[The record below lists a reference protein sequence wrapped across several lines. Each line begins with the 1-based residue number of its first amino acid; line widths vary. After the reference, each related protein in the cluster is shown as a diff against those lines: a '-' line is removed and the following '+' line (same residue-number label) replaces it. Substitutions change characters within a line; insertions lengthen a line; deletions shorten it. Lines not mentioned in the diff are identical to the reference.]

1 MDNTNKNEKPGR
13 LLLISMPFAMPNTPS
28 IQLGT
33 LCTYLSNKGIPV
45 DVYHAYLKCFEI
57 LNPELYSTFTDEVY
71 YTSFLFPDHF
81 KKYRRKIEK
90 YFNNRLKTSA
100 HIKPVPFENA
110 LDRIRSFNEELLTTD
125 FSKYSLI
132 GFSVTYDQ
140 LRPSIYLAREIK
152 QRYSHIP
159 IVFGGARCAD
169 ELGVS
174 LLKSFSEID
183 FVVSGEGEET
193 LTSLFFNLN
202 NKRFDEIKGLVWRDS
217 KSIKFNGPPEKLP
230 ADSLPIPEYE
240 DYFNRLEECSPELKN
255 YIRNYLSI
263 PIEGSRGCW
272 WNKCTFCNLNLQYSG
287 YREKSVDRIFNEVR
301 SQVTKYQCH
310 SIKFVDNL
318 QRIKDLDKLML
329 GLKNLKIDLNIF
341 LEIRAGRLKKEDY
354 RLMKSAGVKILQL
367 GIEAFGNRML
377 EKMNKGVTTIENI
390 AALKY
395 CQEFGIFPFYN
406 IIINYPNES
415 DLDLQETAENVKFLK
430 NFIPPSS
437 IITMQL
443 HYKSPVYNNPNHFNI
458 KEKSIPKKA
467 SWFFPKEVLQTLIPL
482 QCRYTPT
489 TNLKNKKSSWREIFR
504 EWRQTGEKRIST
516 PLLYYQDSTDFLT
529 ITDNLSGNSSK
540 FILKGIEREVYLF
553 CDSIQT
559 KANILK
565 YFPNLLSDHLEEIIK
580 RWVANLWMFREE
592 DKFLSLAIRR
602 DSMASPLTYFSEVF
616 FTDLDKLINNW
627 TPSPPGWKVSL
638 KVGSIADINFSI
650 TPNKIPAWLKKQ
662 KKTFTA

>member
-1 MDNTNKNEKPGR
+1 MDNTNKNVKLGR
-13 LLLISMPFAMPNTPS
+13 LLLISMPFAMPSTPS

-33 LCTYLSNKGIPV
+33 LCTYLRNKGISV
-45 DVYHAYLKCFEI
+45 DVYHAYLKCFEL
-57 LNPELYSTFTDEVY
+57 LNPELYNTFTDEIY

-90 YFNNRLKTSA
+90 YFNNRIKTA
-100 HIKPVPFENA
+100 HIKPVPFDVV
-110 LDRIRSFNEELLTTD
+110 LDQIKFFNEELLKTD
-125 FSKYSLI
+125 FEKYSLI

-152 QRYSHIP
+152 RRHPHIP
-159 IVFGGARCAD
+159 IVFGGALCAD

-174 LLKSFSEID
+174 LLKTFPEID

-193 LTSLFFNLN
+193 LTSLSFNLN
-202 NKRFDEIKGLVWRDS
+202 NKKFDTIKGLVWRDGEL
-217 KSIKFNGPPEKLP
+217 IKFNGPPEKLS

-240 DYFNRLEECSPELKN
+240 DYFNRLEECSPEFKNYLKN
-255 YIRNYLSI
+255 YISI

-272 WNKCTFCNLNLQYSG
+272 WNKCTFCNLNMQYSG
-287 YREKSVDRIFNEVR
+287 YREKSLDRIFNEVR
-301 SQVTKYQCH
+301 TQVTQYQCH
-310 SIKFVDNL
+310 SIKFVDNV
-318 QRIKDLDKLML
+318 QRIKDFDKLML

-354 RLMKSAGVKILQL
+354 RLMKNAGVNILQL
-367 GIEAFGNRML
+367 GIEAFANRML

-390 AALKY
+390 AAVKY
-395 CQEFGIFPFYN
+395 CQESGILPFYN
-406 IIINYPNES
+406 IIVNYPNES
-415 DLDLQETAENVKFLK
+415 DLDLQEAVENLKFLK
-430 NFIPPSS
+430 NFIPPST
-437 IITMQL
+437 ILVMKL
-443 HYKSPVYNNPNHFNI
+443 NYKSPVYNNPTHFNI

-482 QCRYTPT
+482 EYWYTPT
-489 TNLKNKKSSWREIFR
+489 TNSKIKKSSWHEIFR

-516 PLLYYQDSTDFLT
+516 HLLYYQDSTDFLT

-565 YFPNLLSDHLEEIIK
+565 YFPNLSSNHLEEIIK

-592 DKFLSLAIRR
+592 DKFLSLAMRR
-602 DSMASPLTYFSEVF
+602 DSMASPRTYFPEVF
-616 FTDLDKLINNW
+616 FTSLDEQINHW
-627 TPSPPGWKVSL
+627 KPSPPRWKVSL
-638 KVGSIADINFSI
+638 KAGSIADIIFSL
-650 TPNKIPAWLKKQ
+650 TPNKIPARLRKQ
-662 KKTFTA
+662 KKTFPI